1 MAGLPKREPKE
12 LGRFD
17 RFDRFFD
24 DWVKVL
30 PLRRI
35 DPVSGNPGAVDAA
48 RGVVASAERRL
59 LLDVARA
66 QDAGR
71 TP

>member
-12 LGRFD
+12 LG